1 VRDHKNIRGL
11 DSGILPVIQLCLPPT
26 LAVVTLLGL
35 TVGFGNPV
43 FDIYRGLAVVAFI
56 VTLMVFREVNRSA
69 APRDL
74 EYLAHVGRVFGP
86 WLLVFGLLAVMG
98 YALKISAEY
107 SRRVLLSWALF
118 TPFVIGGGQLLF
130 DRIAAARW
138 RVSGQGRSAV
148 IAGVNRHSRRLGQSL
163 KQHPR
168 LGMRLVGYF
177 DDRGKERIGP
187 LEPGQLLG
195 KLEDLPDYVRRTGTE
210 VIYIALP
217 IPHEERTRQI
227 IDELQ
232 DTTASIYFVP
242 DVFVFD
248 LIRAQVDMID
258 GIPILALRE
267 SPFVG
272 MNQLV
277 KRLSDLVLASALL
290 LLTAPVLLV
299 ITACIK
305 VTTPGSV
312 IFQQRRYGLDGHEI
326 IVYKFRT
333 MTTSDDSDEIPQATC
348 DDARVT
354 PIGRFLRRYSL
365 DELPQLINVLQ
376 GRMSMVGPRPHA
388 VAHNEMYRK
397 LIKGYMGRHKVTPG
411 ITGLAQVNGL
421 RGETKSLDQMATRVA
436 YDLEYLRSWS
446 LGLDLKI
453 IFKTILTVFRDRKA
467 Y

>member
-1 VRDHKNIRGL
+1 
-11 DSGILPVIQLCLPPT
+11 
-26 LAVVTLLGL
+26 
-35 TVGFGNPV
+35 
-43 FDIYRGLAVVAFI
+43 
-56 VTLMVFREVNRSA
+56 
-69 APRDL
+69 
-74 EYLAHVGRVFGP
+74 
-86 WLLVFGLLAVMG
+86 
-98 YALKISAEY
+98 
-107 SRRVLLSWALF
+107 
-118 TPFVIGGGQLLF
+118 
-130 DRIAAARW
+130 
-138 RVSGQGRSAV
+138 V
-148 IAGVNRHSRRLGQSL
+148 IAGVSRHSRRLGQAL
-163 KQHPR
+163 KDHPR

-177 DDRGKERIGP
+177 DDRSRERIGP
-187 LEPGQLLG
+187 LEPDQLLG
-195 KLEDLPDYVRRTGTE
+195 KLEDLPGYVHRTGTE

-227 IDELQ
+227 IDDLQ

-272 MNQLV
+272 ANQLI
-277 KRLSDLVLASALL
+277 KRMSDLLMASVLL
-290 LLTAPVLLV
+290 LLTAPVLLA
-299 ITACIK
+299 IAISIK
-305 VTTPGSV
+305 ATTPGSV
-312 IFQQRRYGLDGHEI
+312 IFKQRRYGLDGHEI

-333 MTTSDDSDEIPQATC
+333 MTASDDSDRVPQATC

-354 PIGRFLRRYSL
+354 LLGRFLRRYSL

-388 VAHNEMYRK
+388 IAHNDMYRK

-421 RGETKSLDQMATRVA
+421 RGETKTVDQMAQRVA